1 MSPRD
6 VHRLPHDYH
15 VCQRGLTPTD
25 SARKEGRTALAE
37 ELENVRIAPSMCVIA
52 NRDSSFYL
60 IEMASG
66 FERGECRQPQI
77 KAMRRSDDLFL
88 TEPQTGWQSGWS
100 EDACSK

>member
-52 NRDSSFYL
+52 NRDSSFHL
-60 IEMASG
+60 VEMASG
-66 FERGECRQPQI
+66 FERGECPRPQI
-77 KAMRRSDDLFL
+77 KAMRGSDDLFL
-88 TEPQTGWQSGWS
+88 TETQTGWQSG
-100 EDACSK
+100 